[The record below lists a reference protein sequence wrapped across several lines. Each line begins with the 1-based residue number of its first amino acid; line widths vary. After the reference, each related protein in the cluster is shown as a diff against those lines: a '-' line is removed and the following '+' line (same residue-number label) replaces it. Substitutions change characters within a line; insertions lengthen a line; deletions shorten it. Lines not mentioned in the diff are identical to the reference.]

1 MILNQR
7 RAGTA
12 IFASFDWFARRGDKR
27 ILKVQKNTEMDG
39 RQEVCYVL
47 KKGDEAGFEAE
58 KAPAEGVGE
67 IVKLIPALIED

>member
-1 MILNQR
+1 
-7 RAGTA
+7 
-12 IFASFDWFARRGDKR
+12 
-27 ILKVQKNTEMDG
+27 MDG